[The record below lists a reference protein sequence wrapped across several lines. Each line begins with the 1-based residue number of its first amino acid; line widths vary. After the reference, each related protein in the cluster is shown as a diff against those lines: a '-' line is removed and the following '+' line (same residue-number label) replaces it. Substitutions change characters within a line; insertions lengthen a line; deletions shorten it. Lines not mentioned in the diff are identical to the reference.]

1 MRHVVI
7 ACRVEWIAR
16 LAGEV
21 GSGADTMLHVV
32 TIALAQQEDLAA
44 ICALHLRTWKTAY
57 LGVLP
62 QARYDEVDAQLLA
75 SR

>member
-1 MRHVVI
+1 
-7 ACRVEWIAR
+7 
-16 LAGEV
+16 
-21 GSGADTMLHVV
+21 MLHVV